1 MVFLWV
7 FGDDVERALGRVRYL
22 AFYLLC
28 GAIGGL
34 VFVANDPH
42 SAIELIGASG
52 AVARVGGGFVMLRPR
67 PRVPGLPPLLPP
79 PPPPPFVAAPFLIP
93 PPSHPAP

>member
-34 VFVANDPH
+34 VFVASDPH

-52 AVARVGGGFVMLRPR
+52 AIDGGVVGYVVLGPCARITVLFTIIPLRVSACLVGGLFGISQFWILVW
-67 PRVPGLPPLLPP
+67 
-79 PPPPPFVAAPFLIP
+79 
-93 PPSHPAP
+93 